1 MGCDG
6 HAAASAGIGLITD
19 QPGARRTSPEQE
31 QEARSVSL
39 APSGSATREL
49 KEISVIFP
57 KTQVTDLL
65 GALIE

>member
-1 MGCDG
+1 MVLR
-6 HAAASAGIGLITD
+6 ATD
-19 QPGARRTSPEQE
+19 PESGETVTTSTM
-31 QEARSVSL
+31 SHY
-39 APSGSATREL
+39 APSGSVTREL